1 MDRSSYDLFS
11 SREDL
16 GAGEKMGNVTV
27 KTETLFGNIRKALS
41 EMGAMIG
48 EKEGGLCEGAFED
61 ERRILGMALTS
72 VEVLE
77 DYVESRA

>member
-1 MDRSSYDLFS
+1 MCVGDSM
-11 SREDL
+11 
-16 GAGEKMGNVTV
+16 ANVTV

-41 EMGAMIG
+41 KMGAMID
-48 EKEGGLCEGAFED
+48 EKEERLCEGAFED

-77 DYVESRA
+77 DYVESCA

>member
-1 MDRSSYDLFS
+1 MT
-11 SREDL
+11 
-16 GAGEKMGNVTV
+16 NVIV

-41 EMGAMIG
+41 KMGTMID
-48 EKEGGLCEGAFED
+48 ENEERFFEGCFED

-77 DYVESRA
+77 EYVEPCAEG